1 MVKVNQNQYFYDV
14 MADKGYKYVIFDYF
28 GNRERNKERLY
39 FKTLAA
45 ARKKMQQIIKRN
57 KLKNIPITAYGKDIY
72 RIY

>member
-1 MVKVNQNQYFYDV
+1 MVKVNKNQYFYDV
-14 MADKGYKYVIFDYF
+14 MADKGYKYMIFDSW
-28 GNRERNKERLY
+28 GNKDELY

-57 KLKNIPITAYGKDIY
+57 KLKNIPITAYRTDIY